1 MGTKPEMGE
10 AELRPMEPRVAEFF
24 RAVCTELGL
33 AERCP
38 FKPCRRQRRCAT
50 PKVLCYQALR
60 GPINALVQ
68 PALRARA
75 EGAPLPEWS
84 VMREAGKAMLDGRWP
99 VPTAPD
105 KVEPG

>member
-50 PKVLCYQALR
+50 AKVLCYQALR
-60 GPINALVQ
+60 YREGALLPGASRADQ
-68 PALRARA
+68 RARA
-75 EGAPLPEWS
+75 AGAA
-84 VMREAGKAMLDGRWP
+84 R
-99 VPTAPD
+99 
-105 KVEPG
+105 PG